1 MMKEKGKIVNI
12 LEVEEDDKERNR
24 GAALLSIYN
33 EFKDEIKAI
42 RTDIQHLNIQ
52 QPQQSE
58 NNQELNSLLK
68 ETIVNAVNDTINA
81 HINSRENYADEVSRR
96 CKNTID
102 FAIER
107 ETKNVGNINIED
119 SNSLFTPLNLICETD
134 KDTYMFNYDT
144 RSNLP
149 SLIFLYALLVKFE
162 GQNSISFDDIAEL
175 ALIFCLTN
183 NDLLNVIKKVCD
195 LYPSEIVF
203 SDVAGIKELQFRTTI
218 NSIDVLNRYYEAN

>member
-1 MMKEKGKIVNI
+1 MKEKGKIVNI

-107 ETKNVGNINIED
+107 ETKLVNNVLLPKLSPIVQIDKKIDTINVRLNGIENAIKKIPKDNIGNANNHRFFYIMLVIITCIFWIVGNYLFVDLYQRYNLLKERHEMVMRNIN
-119 SNSLFTPLNLICETD
+119 SD
-134 KDTYMFNYDT
+134 K
-144 RSNLP
+144 
-149 SLIFLYALLVKFE
+149 
-162 GQNSISFDDIAEL
+162 
-175 ALIFCLTN
+175 
-183 NDLLNVIKKVCD
+183 IKK
-195 LYPSEIVF
+195 
-203 SDVAGIKELQFRTTI
+203 
-218 NSIDVLNRYYEAN
+218 